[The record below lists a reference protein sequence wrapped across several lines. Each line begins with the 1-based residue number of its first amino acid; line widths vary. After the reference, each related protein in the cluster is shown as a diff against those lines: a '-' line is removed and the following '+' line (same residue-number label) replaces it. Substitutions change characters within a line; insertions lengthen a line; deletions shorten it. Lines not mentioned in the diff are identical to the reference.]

1 MKTMRIWKYMTL
13 VIMLVWAVST
23 GQNASAETGA
33 EPKGAPVMKQDPGAQ
48 AKDPVTKHLESMAK
62 RYGLSTE
69 QQAKIKPILLD
80 EAAKLK
86 KLRAD
91 TSLTAAENKVKL
103 QKLRDDT
110 NSKIRLI
117 LTVEQQKKRETH
129 FKDISE
135 RHKIKE
141 SK

>member
-1 MKTMRIWKYMTL
+1 MKTMRIWKYITL
-13 VIMLVWAVST
+13 VSMLVWAVST
-23 GQNASAETGA
+23 GQNASAETDV
-33 EPKGAPVMKQDPGAQ
+33 EPKGPQDMKQNPGAQ
-48 AKDPVTKHLESMAK
+48 TKDPVAKHLESMTK
-62 RYGLSTE
+62 RLGLTTE
-69 QQAKIKPILLD
+69 QQAEIKPILLD
-80 EAAKLK
+80 EAAKSK
-86 KLRAD
+86 ELRAD

-117 LTVEQQKKRETH
+117 LTVEQQKIREMH

-135 RHKIKE
+135 RRKNKE